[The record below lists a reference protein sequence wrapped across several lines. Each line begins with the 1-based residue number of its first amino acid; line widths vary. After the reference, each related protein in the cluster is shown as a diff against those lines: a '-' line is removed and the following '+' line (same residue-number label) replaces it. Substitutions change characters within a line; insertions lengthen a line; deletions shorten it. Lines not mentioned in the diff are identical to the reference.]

1 MLVKINIFI
10 FFILSFLSVTKSQD
24 QDSLIAYNSEPSA
37 FVSIHY
43 GYQMSG
49 IKSEDFVSSNY
60 SPLFNITVGKWF
72 LPFVAVQI
80 GYKGFYFNYIE
91 DDIKHYYNYF
101 YSEALLNINHAINPN
116 SASKK
121 WNLLFHTGAGYFYNH
136 TYGKPNI
143 CANLGIQNSYLIT
156 DRLQATID
164 ISSIIGWD
172 IYQGDED
179 ILPGISF
186 GIIYRFDYE

>member
-1 MLVKINIFI
+1 
-10 FFILSFLSVTKSQD
+10 
-24 QDSLIAYNSEPSA
+24 
-37 FVSIHY
+37 
-43 GYQMSG
+43 MSG